1 MYHYSICWQFLPL
14 VLYWVIVMTAHI
26 YSAAAVGFD
35 GQLITVECDSS
46 KGLPVLQI
54 VGLGNKA
61 IEEAKERVRSAIRN
75 SHLNFPAKRFII
87 NLAPASL
94 PKDGAHF
101 DLPIAIS
108 ILTASGQLRK
118 EEVEDSLFVGE
129 LSLGGKIKPVRGV
142 INFAEV
148 ARQAGI
154 SKVFVPKANI
164 NQATLINDIDVI
176 GVSSLSDLYLH
187 LKQEKKLPIN
197 NYTEGLETTQPA
209 DSPVTLDE
217 IYGQE
222 QAKRALIIAAAGGHN
237 ILFTGPPGTGKTMLA
252 KALIGILPPLSM
264 EERIAVTKL
273 HSLAGETDTN
283 TLLHRPLRN
292 PHHTSSHISLIGGG
306 HNPAPGEV
314 SLAHL
319 GVLFLDELPEYPR
332 TSLEAMRQPLEDHVV
347 HVARANQRVS
357 FPANFML
364 VATKN
369 PCPCGYYGDA
379 KKECECSSSQVMNY
393 QKRIS
398 GPLLDRIDM
407 IVPVGRIKSKH
418 LSSRLPQ
425 PKKSDTLQAYNV
437 VNRARETQLQRYSSP
452 DTNARL
458 SNRQIS
464 KYIKTDPAVEQIL
477 SQATERLNLSA
488 RAYYKTLK
496 LARTIADI
504 ESKDQVG
511 VEHISEA
518 LQYRNK

>member
-1 MYHYSICWQFLPL
+1 
-14 VLYWVIVMTAHI
+14 MTAHI
-26 YSAAAVGFD
+26 YSAAAVGFN

-46 KGLPVLQI
+46 KGLPSLQI

-75 SHLNFPAKRFII
+75 SHLDFPAKRFII

-94 PKDGAHF
+94 PKDGSHF
-101 DLPIAIS
+101 DLPIAVS

-118 EEVEDSLFVGE
+118 EEVNDSLFVGE
-129 LSLGGKIKPVRGV
+129 LSLGGKIKPIRGA

-148 ARQAGI
+148 AKQANI
-154 SKVFVPKANI
+154 SKVFIPEANVG
-164 NQATLINDIDVI
+164 QATLIHNIDII

-187 LKQEKKLPIN
+187 LKQEKTLPISK
-197 NYTEGLETTQPA
+197 LS
-209 DSPVTLDE
+209 DSPSSTHAIKSAITLDD

-222 QAKRALIIAAAGGHN
+222 QAKRALAIAAAGGHN

-252 KALIGILPPLSM
+252 KALLGILPPLST

-273 HSLAGETDTN
+273 HSLAGETDTE
-283 TLLHRPLRN
+283 TLLHRPFRT

-306 HNPAPGEV
+306 HNPVPGEV
-314 SLAHL
+314 SLAHM

-332 TSLEAMRQPLEDHVV
+332 ASLEAMRQPLEDGVV

-369 PCPCGYYGDA
+369 PCPCGYYGDSI
-379 KKECECSSSQVMNY
+379 KECSCTSSQIINY

-407 IVPVGRIKSKH
+407 VVPVNRVKTHKLVSKQKST
-418 LSSRLPQ
+418 
-425 PKKSDTLQAYNV
+425 PKESDTLKTYEV
-437 VNRARETQLQRYSSP
+437 VKKARSLQSRRFKNST
-452 DTNARL
+452 TNAEL
-458 SNRQIS
+458 NTRQIDT
-464 KYIKTDPAVEQIL
+464 YIKVDHRVKQLLDRASEKL
-477 SQATERLNLSA
+477 SLSA
-488 RAYYKTLK
+488 RAYYKILK
-496 LARTIADI
+496 IARTIADI
-504 ESKDQVG
+504 EEEEEVTHSHVT
-511 VEHISEA
+511 EA
-518 LQYRNK
+518 LQYRSK